1 MVDADRLWRRL
12 GELAEIGRVEGG
24 GVTRLSFTDEERA
37 ARDLVASYMQEAGLE
52 VREDAAGNVIGRLEG
67 RDPDAPV
74 VLAGSH
80 VDSVRSGGDFDGP
93 LGVLAAVEAA
103 QTMREEGVET
113 GRPVEVVAFTD
124 EEGSRFGLGMIGSR
138 ALAGL
143 LTPDDLSREDENDV
157 TVAEAM
163 REAGLDPERIGEAAR
178 GPGSVHAYVELHI
191 EQGRVL
197 EQRGLPVGVVT
208 GIAGPVWLRFV
219 LRGVAG
225 HAGATP
231 MGPLRRDALAAAAAV
246 VGAVEREAERS
257 GTSVGTVGRMEVEPG
272 GVNVIPGRATFTVDL
287 RDVDGDVRDRLEARI
302 ADEAALVCE
311 QRGVGLETETL
322 QRLPPVPCF
331 GAARDAIEAACEGL
345 GFQPFGLP
353 SGAGHDGMQLS
364 GLCPIGMIFVRSRD
378 GISHNPAEWSSKED
392 CAAGAEI
399 LYHTLLRLAG

>member
-1 MVDADRLWRRL
+1 
-12 GELAEIGRVEGG
+12 
-24 GVTRLSFTDEERA
+24 
-37 ARDLVASYMQEAGLE
+37 
-52 VREDAAGNVIGRLEG
+52 
-67 RDPDAPV
+67 

-80 VDSVRSGGDFDGP
+80 VDAVRSGGDFDGP

-124 EEGSRFGLGMIGSR
+124 EEGARFGLGMIGSR

-143 LTPDDLSREDENDV
+143 LTPDDLSREDENGV

-163 REAGLDPERIGEAAR
+163 REVGLDPERIGETAR
-178 GPGSVHAYVELHI
+178 GPGSVHAYVELHF

-219 LRGVAG
+219 LRGEAG

-231 MGPLRRDALAAAAAV
+231 MHSLRHDALAAAAAV

-287 RDVDGDVRDRLEARI
+287 RDIDGPVINDDEVTGVVERTARETLGDDAVEI
-302 ADEAALVCE
+302 MSANMGGEDFSALQQAAPGTFFLVGAADEEEDV
-311 QRGVGLETETL
+311 VY
-322 QRLPPVPCF
+322 PHHHPCF
-331 GAARDAIEAACEGL
+331 AVDESA
-345 GFQPFGLP
+345 LP
-353 SGAGHDGMQLS
+353 VGVRM
-364 GLCPIGMIFVRSRD
+364 FVR
-378 GISHNPAEWSSKED
+378 
-392 CAAGAEI
+392 AAFE
-399 LYHTLLRLAG
+399 LLGRFLPGSEESGRAKYGFRAVLERPGLIFYQV